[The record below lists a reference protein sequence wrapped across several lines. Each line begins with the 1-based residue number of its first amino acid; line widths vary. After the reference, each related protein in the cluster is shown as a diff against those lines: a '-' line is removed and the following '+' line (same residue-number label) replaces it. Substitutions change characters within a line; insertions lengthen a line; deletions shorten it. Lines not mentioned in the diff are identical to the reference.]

1 MCGIVGYVGN
11 KDAYPILIGGLQ
23 RLEYRGYDS
32 AGIATLVQTGG
43 AKVEMHIRRAKGK
56 LENLRAVVGKDP
68 LSGHIGIGH
77 TRWATHGKPSEENAH
92 PHKAGPVAVI
102 HNGIVENFVA
112 LRAELV
118 ARGHK
123 MKSETDT
130 ELISH
135 LIEENLGGSTDC
147 GSVGVGTMKLTE
159 AVRAAVARLRG
170 SFSIVV
176 ISETEPDKLVAAKTA
191 TPMVLGFGE
200 GENFIASD
208 IPALLEHTRNV
219 LVMEDGELAE
229 VNAEGI
235 RLMRFDGTPVTR
247 APRRVEWDA
256 GVATKGGYKH
266 YLRKEIAEQPQ
277 AWIDTMSGRA
287 AANSASVNFEMD
299 LMPAAGARS
308 IERIVMLGAGAS
320 WITSLIGKFIIEEVA
335 GVPVEVDYAGE
346 FRYRRPPVGKG
357 TVVMAVSQ
365 SGETADTLAA
375 MEEGASRGSHLIAL
389 TNTLDSSI
397 ARKANAQIYTRCG
410 PEISVTTTKC
420 FLTQIEAY
428 YLYAI
433 HLGSK
438 LGRLSEAQVEGL
450 LKAAFA
456 IPSQVEAII
465 SAEPAIVT
473 VARKYASARDFLFLG
488 RGINYPVAFEGA
500 LKLKEIS
507 YIHAEGYSA
516 SEMKHGPIALIDD
529 KMPVV
534 VLIPNDELFDKSLSN
549 MKEVESRNGRIIA
562 VTNHR
567 TPELEQI
574 AADIIEIPATSSL
587 LTPVLMTVP
596 LQLLAYHIAVE
607 RGTDVD
613 QPRNLAK
620 SVTVE

>member
-11 KDAYPILIGGLQ
+11 NDAYPILIGGLQ

-32 AGIATLVQTGG
+32 AGIATLVENG
-43 AKVEMHIRRAKGK
+43 AMHIRRAKGK
-56 LENLRAVVGKDP
+56 LENLRAMVGKEP

-135 LIEENLGGSTDC
+135 LIEENLGGSSDC
-147 GSVGVGTMKLTE
+147 GAVTKSSMGLTE
-159 AVRAAVARLRG
+159 AVRGAVARLRG

-191 TPMVLGFGE
+191 TPMVLGYGE
-200 GENFIASD
+200 GQNFIASD

-219 LVMEDGELAE
+219 LVLEDGELAE
-229 VNAEGI
+229 VSAAGI
-235 RLMRFDGTPVTR
+235 KVMRFDGTPVTR
-247 APRRVEWDA
+247 APRRIEWDA
-256 GVATKGGYKH
+256 AAATKGGYRH

-287 AANSASVNFEMD
+287 SANSASVNFEMD
-299 LMPAAGARS
+299 LMPAGGAKS

-320 WITSLIGKFIIEEVA
+320 WITSLIGKFMIEEIA

-375 MEEGASRGSHLIAL
+375 MEEGASRGAHLIAL
-389 TNTLDSSI
+389 TNTVDSSI

-433 HLGSK
+433 HLGLK
-438 LGRLSEAQVEGL
+438 LGRLSEAQVAEL

-456 IPSQVEAII
+456 IPSQIEAVI
-465 SAEPAIVT
+465 SIESTIVSI
-473 VARKYASARDFLFLG
+473 ARKYASAQDFLFLG

-534 VLIPNDELFDKSLSN
+534 VLIPNDELFEKSLSN

-562 VTNHR
+562 VTNR
-567 TPELEQI
+567 TSPELEEI
-574 AADIIEIPATSSL
+574 AADIIEVPATSSL
-587 LTPVLMTVP
+587 LTPVMMTVP

>member
-32 AGIATLVQTGG
+32 AGIATLVENG
-43 AKVEMHIRRAKGK
+43 AMHIRRAKGK
-56 LENLRAVVGKDP
+56 LENLRAMVGQAP

-135 LIEENLGGSTDC
+135 LIEENIGRGM
-147 GSVGVGTMKLTE
+147 GLTE
-159 AVRAAVARLRG
+159 AVRAAVGELRG
-170 SFSIVV
+170 SFSIVAM
-176 ISETEPDKLVAAKTA
+176 SETEPDKLVAAKTA
-191 TPMVLGFGE
+191 TPMVLGYGE

-208 IPALLEHTRNV
+208 IPALLEHTRMTLV
-219 LVMEDGELAE
+219 LEDGELAE
-229 VNAEGI
+229 VTATSI
-235 RLMRFDGTPVTR
+235 KVMRFDGTPVTR

-256 GVATKGGYKH
+256 GVATKGGYRH

-277 AWIDTMSGRA
+277 AWIDTMAGRG

-299 LMPAAGARS
+299 LMPAGGAKS
-308 IERIVMLGAGAS
+308 IERIVMIGAGAS
-320 WITSLIGKFIIEEVA
+320 WITALIGKFIIEEIA

-357 TVVMAVSQ
+357 TIVMAVSQ

-375 MEEGASRGSHLIAL
+375 MEEGASRGAHLIAL
-389 TNTLDSSI
+389 TNTVDSSI

-420 FLTQIEAY
+420 FITQIEAY

-438 LGRLSEAQVEGL
+438 LGRLSEAQVAEL
-450 LKAAFA
+450 LKPAFV
-456 IPSQVEAII
+456 IPAQIEAVI
-465 SAEPAIVT
+465 SSNESTIVNI
-473 VARKYASARDFLFLG
+473 ARKYASSRDFLFLG

-516 SEMKHGPIALIDD
+516 GEMKHGPIALIDD

-534 VLIPNDELFDKSLSN
+534 VLIPNDELFEKSLSN
-549 MKEVESRNGRIIA
+549 MKEVESRNGKIIA
-562 VTNHR
+562 VTNR
-567 TPELEQI
+567 TSPELERI
-574 AADIIEIPATSSL
+574 AADIIEVPATSSL

-596 LQLLAYHIAVE
+596 LQLMAYHIAVE

>member
-11 KDAYPILIGGLQ
+11 NDAYPILIGGLQ

-32 AGIATLVQTGG
+32 AGIATLVENG
-43 AKVEMHIRRAKGK
+43 AMHIRRAKGK
-56 LENLRAVVGKDP
+56 LENLRAMVAQDP

-135 LIEENLGGSTDC
+135 LIEENIRRG
-147 GSVGVGTMKLTE
+147 MALTE

-191 TPMVLGFGE
+191 TPMVLGYGE

-208 IPALLEHTRNV
+208 IPAMLEHTRMTLV
-219 LVMEDGELAE
+219 LEDGELAE
-229 VNAEGI
+229 VSAGGI
-235 RLMRFDGTPVTR
+235 RLMKFDGSPGDAIDR
-247 APRRVEWDA
+247 KPRRVEWDA
-256 GVATKGGYKH
+256 AVATKGGYRH
-266 YLRKEIAEQPQ
+266 YLRKEIADQPQ

-287 AANSASVNFEMD
+287 SANSAAVDFEMD
-299 LMPAAGARS
+299 LMPAGGAKS

-320 WITSLIGKFIIEEVA
+320 WITSLIGKFMIEEIA

-357 TVVMAVSQ
+357 TIVMAVSQ

-375 MEEGASRGSHLIAL
+375 MEEGASRGAHLIAL
-389 TNTLDSSI
+389 TNTVDSSI
-397 ARKANAQIYTRCG
+397 ARKAHAQIYTRCG

-420 FLTQIEAY
+420 FLTQIESY
-428 YLYAI
+428 YLFAI
-433 HLGSK
+433 HLASKMGSAIGGAGIEAAE
-438 LGRLSEAQVEGL
+438 GRFRDSVANRNDHRKRGQYPANRPQVCIGARLPFPRPRDQLSGRPGRRAEAEG
-450 LKAAFA
+450 
-456 IPSQVEAII
+456 
-465 SAEPAIVT
+465 
-473 VARKYASARDFLFLG
+473 DFLHPCRRLLG
-488 RGINYPVAFEGA
+488 QRDEARPDRADRRQDAGG
-500 LKLKEIS
+500 
-507 YIHAEGYSA
+507 GDYS
-516 SEMKHGPIALIDD
+516 E
-529 KMPVV
+529 
-534 VLIPNDELFDKSLSN
+534 
-549 MKEVESRNGRIIA
+549 
-562 VTNHR
+562 
-567 TPELEQI
+567 
-574 AADIIEIPATSSL
+574 
-587 LTPVLMTVP
+587 
-596 LQLLAYHIAVE
+596 
-607 RGTDVD
+607 
-613 QPRNLAK
+613 
-620 SVTVE
+620 